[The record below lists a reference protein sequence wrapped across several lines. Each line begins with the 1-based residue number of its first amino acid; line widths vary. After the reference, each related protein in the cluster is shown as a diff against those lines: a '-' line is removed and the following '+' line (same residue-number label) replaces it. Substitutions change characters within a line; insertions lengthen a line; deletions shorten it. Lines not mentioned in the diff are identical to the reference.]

1 MVFSEFTNKIKY
13 SNRISSHLQKE
24 GISGFTECL
33 IMRQHAYKKQVFKLL
48 DNLRINVKQHIL
60 FLIF

>member
-1 MVFSEFTNKIKY
+1 M
-13 SNRISSHLQKE
+13 QKE
-24 GISGFTECL
+24 GISGFTERL

-48 DNLRINVKQHIL
+48 DNLRINVMQHIL